1 VIRPL
6 AQSLCVA
13 LALAAATPVLAQSAP
28 APAAAATTQAP
39 PPADPK
45 DVSSDQR
52 IVLAVYETISGP
64 AGTRDWNRLRSLMAP
79 GARFIVTS
87 PSPEGGQRTR
97 VLTTEDYVGRAGPLM
112 LKEGFYEHG
121 VIGEV
126 SHFTHISSIA
136 SPYESRHAM
145 GEKPFARGI
154 NHFEL
159 VSDGKRWWIVTISWE
174 AESPTNPLPA
184 WADKALLPGLD

>member
-1 VIRPL
+1 MIRTLALVLALTAASPAL
-6 AQSLCVA
+6 AQN
-13 LALAAATPVLAQSAP
+13 AP
-28 APAAAATTQAP
+28 AGAPAAPAMTS

-52 IVLAVYETISGP
+52 IVLAVYETISGA
-64 AGTRDWNRLRSLMAP
+64 AGPRDWNRLRSLMAP

-87 PSPEGGQRTR
+87 PNPEGGMRTR
-97 VLTTEDYVGRAGPLM
+97 VLTTEDYIGRAGPLM

-121 VIGEV
+121 VIGEA

-136 SPYESRHAM
+136 SPYESRHAP

-184 WADKALLPGLD
+184 WADKALMPGLD

>member
-1 VIRPL
+1 MIRSL
-6 AQSLCVA
+6 ALV
-13 LALAAATPVLAQSAP
+13 LALAAATPALAQTAPAP
-28 APAAAATTQAP
+28 APAAAAAPAAP

-45 DVSSDQR
+45 DVNTDQR

-64 AGTRDWNRLRSLMAP
+64 AGPRNWDRLRSLMAP
-79 GARFIVTS
+79 GARFIVTG
-87 PSPEGGQRTR
+87 PGPDGGLRTR
-97 VLTTEDYVGRAGPLM
+97 VLTTEDYIGRAGPAT
-112 LKEGFYEHG
+112 LKEAFYEHG
-121 VIGEV
+121 VIGEG
-126 SHFTHISSIA
+126 SHFAHIASIA
-136 SPYESRHAM
+136 SPYESRHAI

>member
-1 VIRPL
+1 MIRTL
-6 AQSLCVA
+6 VLM
-13 LALAAATPVLAQSAP
+13 LALAAASPALAQSAAAP
-28 APAAAATTQAP
+28 APAATPAP

-64 AGTRDWNRLRSLMAP
+64 AGPRDWNRLRSLMAP

-87 PSPEGGQRTR
+87 PNPDGGMRTR
-97 VLTTEDYVGRAGPLM
+97 VLTTEDYIGRAGPLM

-121 VIGEV
+121 VIGQG
-126 SHFTHISSIA
+126 SSFSHISSIA

-159 VSDGKRWWIVTISWE
+159 VSDGKRWWIATISWE

>member
-1 VIRPL
+1 MIRSL
-6 AQSLCVA
+6 ALV
-13 LALAAATPVLAQSAP
+13 LALAAATPALAQPAPAP
-28 APAAAATTQAP
+28 APAAAAAPAAP
-39 PPADPK
+39 PPDDTK
-45 DVSSDQR
+45 DVNTDQR

-64 AGTRDWNRLRSLMAP
+64 AGPRNWDRLRSLMAP
-79 GARFIVTS
+79 GARFIVTG
-87 PSPEGGQRTR
+87 PGPDGGLRTR
-97 VLTTEDYVGRAGPLM
+97 VLTTEDYIGRAGPAT
-112 LKEGFYEHG
+112 LKEAFYEHG
-121 VIGEV
+121 VIGEG
-126 SHFTHISSIA
+126 SHFAHIASIA
-136 SPYESRHAM
+136 SPYESRHAI